1 MQLVDL
7 AIDNAM
13 YAVRATLH
21 SALQI
26 TPGGLAFHQDTILDI
41 PIIADLQLIQE
52 QWQQL
57 IDDWLIIANR
67 KWFSYDYAIGEEV
80 LKLVYHPNKLEPR
93 AIGPYRIEWVHANG
107 TLTIWLSPTTIE
119 RISLRQVC
127 PYRC

>member
-26 TPGGLAFHQDTILDI
+26 TPGGLAFHQDMILDI

-52 QWQQL
+52 QRQEL
-57 IDDWLIIANR
+57 IGD
-67 KWFSYDYAIGEEV
+67 
-80 LKLVYHPNKLEPR
+80 
-93 AIGPYRIEWVHANG
+93 
-107 TLTIWLSPTTIE
+107 
-119 RISLRQVC
+119 
-127 PYRC
+127 